1 MPMNNSYPFNG
12 AVRFLMKVLIFFGI
26 LACTWTF
33 ILRPSAP
40 LPLFGDVSSKALNAL
55 LNVSNVKEN
64 IDTALR
70 SHITSISA
78 KTGYSEADITLAID
92 ELNIPSWHVTPLPE
106 DAVEISNYS
115 ANYQDINATITT
127 YADPNYITVEA
138 YGQELTLEVPP
149 TAQAYYSLL
158 GYLR

>member
-1 MPMNNSYPFNG
+1 MIMTNRYPFNG
-12 AVRFLMKVLIFFGI
+12 VIRLLVKVLIFFGI
-26 LACTWTF
+26 LACAWTF

-40 LPLFGDVSSKALNAL
+40 LPLFGDVSSKAIDSL

-64 IDTALR
+64 IDAALR
-70 SHITSISA
+70 SHTTWISSQ
-78 KTGYSEADITLAID
+78 TGYSESDITLAID
-92 ELNIPSWHVTPLPE
+92 ELNIPSWHVAPLPE
-106 DAVEISNYS
+106 DAVEISNYN
-115 ANYQDINATITT
+115 ANYQDIDVTITT
-127 YADPNYITVEA
+127 YADPNYISVEA

>member
-1 MPMNNSYPFNG
+1 MGNHYPFRS
-12 AVRFLMKVLIFFGI
+12 AVRLLTKILIFFGI
-26 LACTWTF
+26 LACVWTF
-33 ILRPSAP
+33 ILRPNAP
-40 LPLFGDVSSKALNAL
+40 LPLFGDISSKAVDSL
-55 LNVSNVKEN
+55 LSVSNVKEN
-64 IDTALR
+64 IDAALR

-78 KTGYSEADITLAID
+78 KTGYSEAEITCAID
-92 ELNIPSWHVTPLPE
+92 ELDIPSWHVTPLPE

-115 ANYQDINATITT
+115 TNYQDINATITT

-158 GYLR
+158 GYLH